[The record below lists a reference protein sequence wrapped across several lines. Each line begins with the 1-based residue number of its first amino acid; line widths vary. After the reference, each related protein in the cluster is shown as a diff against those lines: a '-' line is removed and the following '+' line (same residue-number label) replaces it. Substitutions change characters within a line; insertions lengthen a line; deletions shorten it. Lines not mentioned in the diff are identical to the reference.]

1 MFYYELKF
9 DDYQNM
15 VLSVNNVG
23 MKVKS
28 CRFVMIPNMP
38 KLCFYKYNIFISL
51 TKCTLSF
58 SCEYI

>member
-38 KLCFYKYNIFISL
+38 KLCFYKYNIFY
-51 TKCTLSF
+51 F
-58 SCEYI
+58 SNQVHTFFFV